1 MILGTV
7 VAALYDLTFD
17 LQGYVAIML
26 SNLFTSLNGVVMK
39 KTIQVPPQRLLL
51 ILLTQGRGRGRET
64 DWREALAC
72 ACLP

>member
-51 ILLTQGRGRGRET
+51 ILLTQGRGRARSG
-64 DWREALAC
+64 
-72 ACLP
+72 